1 MSIGRL
7 IFGILSSDAYLTA
20 RVGSKIFPVQVPE
33 DTDFP
38 AIVYHYP
45 SLTPTNVKTGTSPL
59 DVADVRIFLYF
70 AQYDTGR
77 EAADRVRALLDGLEG
92 TYSGVE
98 VDRVTFAD
106 EDTTDFVEG
115 YGFFVIEQAY
125 TARIKRA

>member
-1 MSIGRL
+1 MNIGNL
-7 IFGILSSDAYLTA
+7 IFDILSNDAYLSA

-38 AIVYHYP
+38 AIVYSYP

-70 AQYDTGR
+70 GRYSTGR
-77 EAADRVRALLDGLEG
+77 EVADRVRQLLDGLEG
-92 TYSGVE
+92 THSDVE
-98 VDRVTFAD
+98 VDRVVFAD
-106 EDTTDFVEG
+106 EDTTDFIEG